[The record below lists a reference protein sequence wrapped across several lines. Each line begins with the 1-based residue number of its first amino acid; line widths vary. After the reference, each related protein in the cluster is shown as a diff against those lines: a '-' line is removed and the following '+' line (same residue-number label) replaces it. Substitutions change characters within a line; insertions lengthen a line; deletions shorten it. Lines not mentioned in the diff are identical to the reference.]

1 MLRSILL
8 SVVIA
13 LSMLC
18 IFTACKTEQM
28 AEQREIIKIRVATD
42 PTWPPMEFI
51 DTDRNIVG
59 FDIDMFNAIA
69 KEGGFEVEFVN
80 QMWDGIFAGLDEGK
94 YDAIISAVAITD
106 ERKQT
111 MDFSIPYVN
120 CGQVIVVK
128 KYNNSITE
136 LSDLEGKK
144 VGVQMSTTGAL
155 EVGKYKNIILK
166 EYDEFGFAI
175 EDLAKDKID
184 AAVCDYDIAADYV
197 LHNQNYKSLL
207 KMTGDVFTTEYYGV
221 AVKKGN
227 TAILDLINTGLKK
240 VQEKGI
246 DKKLEK
252 KWLR

>member
-1 MLRSILL
+1 MFS
-8 SVVIA
+8 
-13 LSMLC
+13 
-18 IFTACKTEQM
+18 ACKKEQSSNV
-28 AEQREIIKIRVATD
+28 KKLLVATD
-42 PTWPPMEFI
+42 ATWPPMEFI
-51 DTDRNIVG
+51 DADRNIVG
-59 FDIDMFNAIA
+59 FDIDMFNAAA

-80 QMWDGIFAGLDEGK
+80 QLWDGIFAGLDAGK
-94 YDAIISAVAITD
+94 YDAIISSITITD

-120 CGQVIVVK
+120 CGQIIVVRK
-128 KYNNSITE
+128 ENNSVTK

-155 EVGKYKNIILK
+155 EARKYKKIIMK
-166 EYDEFGFAI
+166 EYDEIGFAM
-175 EDLAKDKID
+175 EDLANDKID
-184 AAVCDYDIAADYV
+184 AVVCDNPIAADYV
-197 LHNQNYKSLL
+197 LQNKKYQALL

-227 TAILDLINTGLKK
+227 AAVLDMINAGFKK

-246 DKKLEK
+246 NKELEK